1 MSNLRE
7 TQHKRVVVLAASTIV
22 FCLFS
27 LWQLSSRIFEV
38 GYTAG
43 FEFTNRELYLFSSC
57 TLIFMTVIVLL
68 VRSFQDNAGDP
79 LFRIS

>member
-43 FEFTNRELYLFSSC
+43 FEFTNGGNRGSIPLGR
-57 TLIFMTVIVLL
+57 TTIFLC
-68 VRSFQDNAGDP
+68 RSKH
-79 LFRIS
+79 